1 MLLRLKANSKL
12 TRARQILGIDRAVFY
27 TLFLRGWQLI
37 AGFCSV
43 LLVIQFLSPIQQ
55 GFQYTFVSVLSLQ
68 IFFELGLTFVVMQFA
83 SHERAHLNWTAQGT
97 LEGDRTAKARLAS
110 LVRLTLKWYSIAAG
124 IFVCL
129 LVPAGLIFFGN
140 SPDSNSVGI
149 WQSPWIWLVLTTAG
163 SLLLSPLF
171 AVLEGCGLVAE
182 VARFRFVQD
191 LTLYPIYWLGLAA
204 GIGLLASPLFQTVR
218 LFTSLGWLLTRQRPF
233 LTDQLRF
240 RLPGVSIHWWRE
252 VWPMQWKIALSWVS
266 GYFVF
271 QLFNPVLF
279 IYFGAVVAGQMGMS
293 LALTTAVTTLAMSW
307 ISTKSPTFGQLI
319 ARRDY
324 KLLDRIFSRTLLQAF
339 FAAIS
344 CGVVLLLTVFVLYTL
359 QIPLSQR
366 VLDPLAFVLLTAVA
380 IINVVV
386 FAEAVYLRAHKQEPF
401 LWISIAI
408 AILSAL
414 SAYFLGRVYGAMG
427 MAAGSFVIAVISLG
441 VATWIFFVKRHD
453 WHIVEK

>member
-1 MLLRLKANSKL
+1 
-12 TRARQILGIDRAVFY
+12 
-27 TLFLRGWQLI
+27 
-37 AGFCSV
+37 
-43 LLVIQFLSPIQQ
+43 
-55 GFQYTFVSVLSLQ
+55 
-68 IFFELGLTFVVMQFA
+68 
-83 SHERAHLNWTAQGT
+83 
-97 LEGDRTAKARLAS
+97 
-110 LVRLTLKWYSIAAG
+110 
-124 IFVCL
+124 
-129 LVPAGLIFFGN
+129 
-140 SPDSNSVGI
+140 
-149 WQSPWIWLVLTTAG
+149 
-163 SLLLSPLF
+163 
-171 AVLEGCGLVAE
+171 
-182 VARFRFVQD
+182 
-191 LTLYPIYWLGLAA
+191 
-204 GIGLLASPLFQTVR
+204 VR

>member
-1 MLLRLKANSKL
+1 
-12 TRARQILGIDRAVFY
+12 
-27 TLFLRGWQLI
+27 
-37 AGFCSV
+37 
-43 LLVIQFLSPIQQ
+43 
-55 GFQYTFVSVLSLQ
+55 
-68 IFFELGLTFVVMQFA
+68 
-83 SHERAHLNWTAQGT
+83 
-97 LEGDRTAKARLAS
+97 
-110 LVRLTLKWYSIAAG
+110 
-124 IFVCL
+124 
-129 LVPAGLIFFGN
+129 
-140 SPDSNSVGI
+140 
-149 WQSPWIWLVLTTAG
+149 
-163 SLLLSPLF
+163 
-171 AVLEGCGLVAE
+171 
-182 VARFRFVQD
+182 
-191 LTLYPIYWLGLAA
+191 
-204 GIGLLASPLFQTVR
+204 
-218 LFTSLGWLLTRQRPF
+218 
-233 LTDQLRF
+233 
-240 RLPGVSIHWWRE
+240 
-252 VWPMQWKIALSWVS
+252 
-266 GYFVF
+266 
-271 QLFNPVLF
+271 
-279 IYFGAVVAGQMGMS
+279 
-293 LALTTAVTTLAMSW
+293 MSW